1 MDKEFLKSIILPIG
15 LLLIVYVVVDKI
27 FGISK
32 SRDEEKA
39 AKDRALANEAEK
51 GDEAAKLKL
60 SGMKLSHPKSKYRDL
75 ANRLQVAMKGIGTD
89 DNTILQVFS
98 NIGNDL
104 DFIELNQAF
113 GTRDDEDLTQ
123 WINGEGNSLSTKIN
137 KYLRSRKIKY
147 SV

>member
-75 ANRLQVAMKGIGTD
+75 ANRLQVAMKGVGTD
-89 DNTILQVFS
+89 ANTILQVFS

>member
-75 ANRLQVAMKGIGTD
+75 ANRLQVAMKGFGTD
-89 DNTILQVFS
+89 ANTILQVFS